1 MPKKTKKPAKLKN
14 IGPVTTGWLHEIGID
29 TLEQIR
35 ELGVVEVY
43 RRLKARF
50 PDRVTLNALY
60 GLEAALTGVRWD
72 QLPDEVKAELRAQ
85 VEA

>member
-1 MPKKTKKPAKLKN
+1 MKG
-14 IGPVTTGWLHEIGID
+14 IGPVTSGWLHDIGID
-29 TLEQIR
+29 SEEQIR

-43 RRLKARF
+43 RRLKAQF

-60 GLEAALTGVRWD
+60 GLEAALSGIRWD

-85 VEA
+85 VDAAGL